1 MRDAIEISAA
11 STVDEELLEAVGR
24 LLPQLSRSAAAPN
37 AEQLAEIVSSPCTT
51 LLVARDRDAG
61 GRIVGSLTLAVF
73 RIPSG
78 VRAWIEDV
86 VVDTG
91 ARGKGVGEALSRR
104 ALAVA
109 AERGARSVELTSR
122 PSREAAN
129 RLYRRIGFEPRETN
143 VYRYSG
149 G

>member
-1 MRDAIEISAA
+1 MTDAIEIAVA
-11 STVDEELLEAVGR
+11 RVVDDELCEAIGR
-24 LLPQLSRSAAAPN
+24 LLPQLSRSAPVPSV
-37 AEQLAEIVSSPCTT
+37 EQLEEIVSSPCTT
-51 LLVARDRDAG
+51 LLVARDRSEA

-91 ARGKGVGEALSRR
+91 ARGKGVGEALSRS
-104 ALAVA
+104 ALAIA
-109 AERGARSVELTSR
+109 AEQGARSVELTSR

-149 G
+149 E